1 MPEIRFRSIASHL
14 IRRIVLLAVLC
25 MMVFVTLLA
34 GWEYRAGKRSFKQD
48 MEQHVS
54 ASLLLVSTAL
64 WDIDPAIVRKQ
75 VQWLSQLPQVGYVR
89 VHSSTTGESFES
101 GRQEAAPQR
110 PPALQLSIP
119 VPRDLEGAA
128 GRETSLGTLEVWES
142 RRYYFGLI
150 RNSILGLIV
159 GYLVFTVMVCL
170 VVMTVMR
177 RQLRNPLRQIAAFAR
192 GLKPNGQPQA
202 LVLNREPRDHV
213 DEIDLVARGFVQL
226 QHDLQNHI
234 AHLDQLVAQRTAQL
248 EQVVEEVRR
257 LSMTDALTGSLNR
270 RALDERLQAEVERS
284 CRYLRPLCAV
294 FMDIDHF
301 KHINDQY
308 GHGAGD
314 LILQQVVQRCLKGL
328 RAQVDWLAR
337 YGGEEFLAVLP
348 ESDVTEGVQ
357 LARRLGEAIRDQ
369 AFEVDGHS
377 LRVTASFG
385 VAQLRSGESMES
397 LLFRADAALYEA
409 KAAGRDV
416 VYCGEQMV
424 LDREKTPAT

>member
-1 MPEIRFRSIASHL
+1 MPEKRFRSIATHL
-14 IRRIVLLAVLC
+14 IVRIVLLAVLC
-25 MMVFVTLLA
+25 MTVFVTLLA
-34 GWEYRAGKRSFKQD
+34 SWEYKTGRRNFKLD

-54 ASLLLVSTAL
+54 SSLLLLSAAL
-64 WDIDPAIVRKQ
+64 WDIEPAMVRKQ

-89 VHSSTTGESFES
+89 VHSTTTGESFEAGS
-101 GRQEAAPQR
+101 EGAPPMR
-110 PPALQLSIP
+110 LPALQLQIP
-119 VPRDLEGAA
+119 IPRDLETPAA
-128 GRETSLGTLEVWES
+128 QDMPLGTLEVWES
-142 RRYYFGLI
+142 RSYYMALI
-150 RNSILGLIV
+150 RNSILGVVV
-159 GYLVFTVMVCL
+159 GYLVFTGMVCL
-170 VVMTVMR
+170 VVMMVMR
-177 RQLRNPLRQIAAFAR
+177 RQLRDPLRQIASFAR
-192 GLKPNGQPQA
+192 GLKPNGLSQT
-202 LVLNREPRDHV
+202 LVLNRAARDHV
-213 DEIDLVARGFVQL
+213 DEIDQVASGFVQL

-248 EQVVEEVRR
+248 ERMVEEVRG

-284 CRYLRPLCAV
+284 CRYLRPLCVV

-301 KHINDQY
+301 KQINDQY

-314 LILQQVVQRCLKGL
+314 LILQQVVQRCLKCL

-348 ESDVTEGVQ
+348 ESDVAEGVQ
-357 LARRLGEAIRDQ
+357 LAKRLGEAIRDQ

-397 LLFRADAALYEA
+397 LLYRADAALYEA

-416 VYCGEQMV
+416 VYCGEPLM
-424 LDREKTPAT
+424 LDPEKIPAT